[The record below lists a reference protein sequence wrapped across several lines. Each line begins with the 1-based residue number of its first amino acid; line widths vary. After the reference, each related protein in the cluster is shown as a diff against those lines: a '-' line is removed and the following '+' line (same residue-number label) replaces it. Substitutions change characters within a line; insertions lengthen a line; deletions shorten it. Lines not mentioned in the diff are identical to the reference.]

1 MDLVTIRSFDS
12 YIDANI
18 ILGRLQEEGI
28 VCFLKDEY
36 TATIL
41 SNAIGNIKLVVPENQ
56 AERAKEL
63 LQQFNGEQKLP

>member
-1 MDLVTIRSFDS
+1 MNLVTIRSFDS
-12 YIDANI
+12 YINANI
-18 ILGRLQEEGI
+18 ILGKLQEEGI
-28 VCFLKDEY
+28 ICFLKDEY

-63 LQQFNGEQKLP
+63 LKQFDEEQKLY

>member
-1 MDLVTIRSFDS
+1 MNLVTIQSYDS

-18 ILGRLQEEGI
+18 ILGKLQDEGVI
-28 VCFLKDEY
+28 CFLKDEY

-63 LQQFNGEQKLP
+63 LLQFDAQKNL